1 MGIVSKRDNDLIVS
15 RSEPEGNRLGERDAV
30 YGCKRDRKLKT
41 MIGAAGESPPFAEV
55 LKSNQGVTGR

>member
-41 MIGAAGESPPFAEV
+41 MIGAQVRARHL
-55 LKSNQGVTGR
+55 LKCYRAIKG